1 MLKTM
6 NNPIV
11 HEDFLLKSD
20 LAKKLYYKYTAQL
33 PIIYYHCHLSPKDI
47 AQNRK
52 FKSLTQIWL
61 EGDHYKWSAMSAN
74 GIDSLEWYQII
85 ESDLDVVVTPAWRP
99 DRAMYVRD
107 AGVFIQYLT
116 KFPN

>member
-1 MLKTM
+1 MVSEALASGELDVHAILK
-6 NNPIV
+6 
-11 HEDFLLKSD
+11 
-20 LAKKLYYKYTAQL
+20 
-33 PIIYYHCHLSPKDI
+33 
-47 AQNRK
+47 K
-52 FKSLTQIWL
+52 FNVERLCAT
-61 EGDHYKWSAMSAN
+61 DDP
-74 GIDSLEWYQII
+74 IDSLEWYQII